1 MWMQVYLEG
10 VYRVSIATY
19 LEGKADLSGNEFLS
33 GREEDRVS
41 FLFALFISLH
51 FTIQC
56 LSVFVHVCV
65 IVCVC
70 VCVRGD
76 VYMYLSH
83 MYNSLIL

>member
-1 MWMQVYLEG
+1 MQVYLEG
-10 VYRVSIATY
+10 VYSVSMATY

-41 FLFALFISLH
+41 FLFALFISFH

-56 LSVFVHVCV
+56 LSVFVHVCM
-65 IVCVC
+65 I